1 VSASLVLP
9 VLPVLVPLALAAALP
24 LSSPLELPVLEL
36 VLASPPELL
45 AVVDVSG
52 CGPLVNPD
60 DAAGP

>member
-45 AVVDVSG
+45 AVVVSG